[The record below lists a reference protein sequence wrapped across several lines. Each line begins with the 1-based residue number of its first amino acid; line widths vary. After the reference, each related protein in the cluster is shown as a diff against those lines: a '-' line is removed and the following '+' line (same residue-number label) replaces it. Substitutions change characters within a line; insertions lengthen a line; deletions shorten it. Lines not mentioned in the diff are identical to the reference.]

1 MKEYNSAI
9 ADFSKAIEIKSDNA
23 DVFYKRGIA
32 KTKLEDYKGAITDYT
47 ESIMLDSTYTYGY
60 SERGIARENI
70 EDFEGA
76 CEDWRKAASLGHY
89 ASAQWVKD
97 SCN

>member
-1 MKEYNSAI
+1 
-9 ADFSKAIEIKSDNA
+9 
-23 DVFYKRGIA
+23 
-32 KTKLEDYKGAITDYT
+32 
-47 ESIMLDSTYTYGY
+47 MLDSTYTYGY